1 MKYKNKKFLSILFA
15 LIVLPMAFPG
25 MPVSAATDS
34 SVTTIYQMNSG
45 GTTSADIS
53 IKNGDSVDHNY
64 TLVYDSLPNDFH
76 GYFTKDGK
84 VVREI
89 LIPASSESNV
99 TFSVDVPAATTTTK
113 LAVPL
118 NITRDDGKSETL
130 TLSYS
135 MNQDYT
141 VSISSNL
148 SLIKAIN
155 GDSITLDIG
164 VTNTG
169 NKDLTSLT
177 LNAEP
182 PYKWITESLEPNTL
196 DLKSGET
203 AIFKA
208 KISIPTSQQAGEYPI
223 KLTCSNAQITSNEL
237 TVPVAVSTSF
247 NYFWWVAGSIIV
259 LILFTLFYFKKH
271 GRR

>member
-1 MKYKNKKFLSILFA
+1 MKYNVKISLSLLFA
-15 LIVLPMAFPG
+15 LLVLPITFPG
-25 MPVSAATDS
+25 MPVLAATDS

-45 GTTSADIS
+45 ETTSSDIS
-53 IKNGDSVDHNY
+53 IKNGDSAEHNY
-64 TLVYDSLPNDFH
+64 TLAFDSIPKDFH
-76 GYFTKDGK
+76 GYFTKEGK
-84 VVREI
+84 VIQEI
-89 LIPASSESNV
+89 LIPASSESSI
-99 TFSVDVPAATTTTK
+99 TFSVDVPVTTTTTK

-118 NITRDDGKSETL
+118 NITRDDGKNETL
-130 TLSYS
+130 ILSYA

-169 NKDLTSLT
+169 SKDLTNLT

-203 AIFKA
+203 AIYKA

-223 KLTCSNAQITSNEL
+223 KLTCSNSQITSNEL